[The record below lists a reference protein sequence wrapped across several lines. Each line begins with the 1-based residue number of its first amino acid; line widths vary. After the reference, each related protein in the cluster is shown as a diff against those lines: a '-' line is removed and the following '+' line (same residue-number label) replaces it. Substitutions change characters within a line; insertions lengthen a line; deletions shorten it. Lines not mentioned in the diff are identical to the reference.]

1 MFFQIHKDGSKPPR
15 GFSSLSTSCKRLFSC
30 CNLAQRTERLRGRDR
45 WWRTSMGLW
54 WWFLGGRLAFSDLEN
69 LLYGLLVICY
79 LLLFKCTVLL
89 FIAACVWK
97 KRPVSSGSYFYT
109 AFLGGNSP
117 QPSTFCPKKITV
129 GPEVKAIGLGLV
141 WLEGI
146 RNAKDLSRELQL
158 HSQQVISSH
167 HLLDRQ
173 KVMLKH
179 QVGLNW

>member
-45 WWRTSMGLW
+45 WWNTSMLW

-89 FIAACVWK
+89 FIAACVCK
-97 KRPVSSGSYFYT
+97 KCPVSSGSYFYT
-109 AFLGGNSP
+109 AFLGGTPHTINLLP
-117 QPSTFCPKKITV
+117 QQNHSWTR
-129 GPEVKAIGLGLV
+129 VKGHWIGAG

-146 RNAKDLSRELQL
+146 RKCQRPE
-158 HSQQVISSH
+158 
-167 HLLDRQ
+167 
-173 KVMLKH
+173 
-179 QVGLNW
+179 